1 MTEVHDRGQRV
12 VDLSEVQRNVLSK
25 LWTRRRS
32 SPAAC
37 VASPKRIL
45 NVTSSVGIIVEIKTK
60 GVKTFFPKAS
70 PMGSKLNSRSLR
82 STH

>member
-1 MTEVHDRGQRV
+1 LQQEKSHLTETNF
-12 VDLSEVQRNVLSK
+12 ECYFF
-25 LWTRRRS
+25 
-32 SPAAC
+32 A
-37 VASPKRIL
+37 
-45 NVTSSVGIIVEIKTK
+45 GIIVEIKTK